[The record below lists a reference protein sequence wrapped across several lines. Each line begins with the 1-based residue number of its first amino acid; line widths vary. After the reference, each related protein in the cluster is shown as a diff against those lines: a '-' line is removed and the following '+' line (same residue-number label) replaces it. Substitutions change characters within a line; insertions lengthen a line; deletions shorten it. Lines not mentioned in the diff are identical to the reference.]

1 MTPPK
6 TKNAIRAEVTAP
18 RAGPKKRH
26 DAPYRVT
33 TPVANLHREP
43 YPDAPLDTQLLL
55 GEEFLVSDTTPDGW
69 AHGQTALDAYPGYVA
84 LQNLRE
90 GTTAATHRVHAVRT
104 FFYAEPDLKSPLR
117 LAAGMNAK
125 LAVTAVR
132 ERFAQTADGLHVF
145 AAHLAPI
152 GETRADWVAQAELLL
167 GMPYLWGGRDALGL
181 DCSALVQLALEWH
194 GVAAPRDTSEQETS
208 LGVALPADTNALR
221 RGDLV
226 FWRGHVGIMRNAE
239 TMLHASAH
247 DMAVA
252 SEPFV
257 EAEARIRQ
265 VEGPI
270 RCIRRL

>member
-6 TKNAIRAEVTAP
+6 TKDAT
-18 RAGPKKRH
+18 RAGSEEQQDTLH
-26 DAPYRVT
+26 RVI
-33 TPVANLHREP
+33 TPVADLRRAPH
-43 YPDAPLDTQLLL
+43 PDAPLDTQLLL
-55 GEEFLVSDTTPDGW
+55 GEEFLVHSTTPDGW

-84 LQNLRE
+84 LRDLRP
-90 GTTAATHRVHAVRT
+90 GKTNATHRVQTART
-104 FFYAEPDLKSPLR
+104 FFYAEPDLKSPMR

-125 LAVTAVR
+125 LAVTAVL
-132 ERFAQTADGLHVF
+132 ERFAQTAEGLHVF

-152 GETRADWVAQAELLL
+152 EETRADWVAQAELLL

-208 LGVALPADTNALR
+208 LGVALPAAANALR

-239 TMLHASAH
+239 LMLHASAH

-252 SEPFV
+252 SEPFAQ
-257 EAEARIRQ
+257 AESRIRR